1 MESINK
7 DMTTMNNTTLA
18 MKEHI
23 HQLTQQINY
32 MNGAVGNMSNK
43 FSPQGMARSFMPF

>member
-1 MESINK
+1 MEK
-7 DMTTMNNTTLA
+7 
-18 MKEHI
+18 HI
-23 HQLTQQINY
+23 HQLTQQIDY